1 MDEESQDYGYEP
13 FAQTAEYRQ
22 VNEAIVRTWVTKIYD
37 AGNRNVE
44 RVLDLATGVGTMI
57 ELLLDTLPARAT
69 PMEIV
74 CVDMNADALEQ
85 AAKNLK
91 TRVES
96 LRLVRARLQDL
107 SLEDESVDAAI
118 WGNGVHYLNAEEQRA
133 ACRNVRRTVRKKG
146 WFFLN
151 TAFYEEARPAST
163 LAFYRSQIA
172 TAVRDLRSRGISR
185 DRNQPH
191 PDSANFLPLAH
202 YRDLLQQSGFEV
214 EEMAQIEARLYQ
226 SALEKISGFSQY
238 AAGALHGYPPKAA
251 AEAMRATVEP
261 CLEEYG
267 MRDEHGVPYISRNWL
282 SAIAR
287 AS

>member
-1 MDEESQDYGYEP
+1 MDGESQDYGYEP
-13 FAQTAEYRQ
+13 FAQTAEYRE
-22 VNEAIVRTWVTKIYD
+22 VNEAIVRNWVTKIRE
-37 AGNRNVE
+37 AGSRSVE
-44 RVLDLATGVGTMI
+44 QVLDLATGVGTMI
-57 ELLLDTLPARAT
+57 ELLLDTLPARAR
-69 PMEIV
+69 PIEIV

-91 TRVES
+91 RRVQN

-107 SLEDESVDAAI
+107 SLEDECVDAAI
-118 WGNGVHYLNAEEQRA
+118 WGNGVHYLSAEEQSA
-133 ACRNVRRTVRKKG
+133 ACRNIRRTVRKKG
-146 WFFLN
+146 WLFLN

-172 TAVRDLRSRGISR
+172 RAVRDLRSRGISR

-191 PDSANFLPLAH
+191 PDSANFLPLTH
-202 YRDLLQQSGFEV
+202 YRNLLQQAGFEV
-214 EEMAQIEARLYQ
+214 EEMVQIEARLHQ
-226 SALEKISGFSQY
+226 AALQKISGFSQY

-251 AEAMRATVEP
+251 AEAMRETVAP

-267 MRDEHGVPYISRNWL
+267 LRDEHGVPYIPRNWL

-287 AS
+287 VS